1 MKKVFLL
8 VVAALIGSTTQAFSQ
23 HNQDVVVKPG
33 KKHRY
38 YNSQEIRFVE
48 KGVLYAIATNGSF
61 DFSPVRRNGNQHY
74 GRRNHN
80 VKQYL
85 GAPGAVQYVYGRP
98 YYRPRITKDRF
109 GNIRSIGA
117 TYITYKRNVKVRSIG
132 DVAMQYYRGKLIQV
146 GGMKLIYNR
155 HGRIRDT
162 FGSIDHCDNI
172 DWHDDWYY
180 NDDATYNDYSHDWRY
195 DRKRKKNKKK
205 RKRNKD

>member
-8 VVAALIGSTTQAFSQ
+8 VAVFLIGSTTQTFSQ

-48 KGVLYAIATNGSF
+48 NGVRYSVTTDGSF
-61 DFSPVRRNGNQHY
+61 DYAPLRRKDNQHY

-80 VKQYL
+80 VKHY
-85 GAPGAVQYVYGRP
+85 PGTPGGVQYVYGSP
-98 YYRPRITKDRF
+98 NYRPRITTDRF
-109 GNIRSIGA
+109 GNIRSIGS
-117 TYITYKRNVKVRSIG
+117 TYITYKRNGKVKSIG
-132 DVAMQYYRGKLIQV
+132 DVKLQYYRGKLIQV

-155 HGRIRDT
+155 HGKIRDT
-162 FGSIDHCDNI
+162 FGSINHRNNI

-180 NDDATYNDYSHDWRY
+180 DDDAINNDDWRS
-195 DRKRKKNKKK
+195 DGKRKKNKKK
-205 RKRNKD
+205 RIRNKN